1 MDDRYGSVLSFLR
14 FMDLVNEE
22 NGGIEMK
29 EKVTIALWQLLL
41 ALAVV
46 VIAGCS
52 LSALFF
58 GVRK

>member
-1 MDDRYGSVLSFLR
+1 MDDCDGTVLSFLR

-22 NGGIEMK
+22 NGGIEMN
-29 EKVTIALWQLLL
+29 EQVTIKLWQLLL
-41 ALAVV
+41 ALAGA

>member
-1 MDDRYGSVLSFLR
+1 MDDCDGTILSFLR

-29 EKVTIALWQLLL
+29 EKVTIALWQFLL
-41 ALAVV
+41 ALSVA